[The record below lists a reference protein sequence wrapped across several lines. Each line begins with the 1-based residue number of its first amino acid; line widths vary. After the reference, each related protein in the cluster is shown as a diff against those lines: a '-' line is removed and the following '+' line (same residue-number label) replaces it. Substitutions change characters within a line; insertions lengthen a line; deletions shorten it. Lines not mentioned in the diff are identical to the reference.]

1 MMLEM
6 DGRELAYQSY
16 CGVLDTLPA
25 SRSGGASRIGNIT
38 IGIYWHGNLKIMI
51 EFLAN

>member
-6 DGRELAYQSY
+6 DGRELVYQSY

-38 IGIYWHGNLKIMI
+38 IGMYWHDDLNIII
-51 EFLAN
+51 EFLAS